1 MSQNSYHS
9 NDANVWFVHVAH
21 FSSWWNYWNS
31 KIKMP
36 FTSKSII
43 WSPCSLF
50 RPFMYMSKESPF
62 AREGAHECALPI
74 HRILVASFLQA
85 RTTAWKKIFKHRFKF
100 GHSRII
106 SSHFKIQSLVE
117 LTQYGEKLRK
127 IGISV
132 KRIKQLPYKK
142 PKHFYICTL
151 TCCTDI
157 NQTNNLNLPTFKDGI
172 EKGTI

>member
-1 MSQNSYHS
+1 M
-9 NDANVWFVHVAH
+9 NVH
-21 FSSWWNYWNS
+21 FQY
-31 KIKMP
+31 IV
-36 FTSKSII
+36 
-43 WSPCSLF
+43 SL
-50 RPFMYMSKESPF
+50 
-62 AREGAHECALPI
+62 
-74 HRILVASFLQA
+74 LQA
-85 RTTAWKKIFKHRFKF
+85 FYRPEQLPEKKIFKHRFKF